1 MRLGF
6 IVVLL
11 ICLSVVLLAACDA
24 LTGGQPEPTAT
35 PTLLP
40 SLTPTASPTAA
51 QIPTATPD
59 DPLPQAEPEETPAVE
74 DIQMIIEAAA
84 GQEIDPPIEIV
95 LPEGWGRF
103 NATQVIQ
110 DIAGPYLVPFSVY
123 TGPVTGGDGYII
135 LLWGFGSLSR
145 AVNPLLAE
153 EGDFEPDLWADGVR
167 LLRLAVVEPGC
178 NIGTDVRREFA
189 VGGLPAA
196 GTYFSV
202 VDCPETV
209 DTRGWLAG
217 LRQDGMNF
225 LFYAYTEPITAMDG
239 SAHAELQAVLDS
251 VTFRV
256 EDLLDLAVTPTPAP

>member
-1 MRLGF
+1 MRAGSV
-6 IVVLL
+6 VVLL
-11 ICLSVVLLAACDA
+11 ICLSLVLLAACDA
-24 LTGGQPEPTAT
+24 LADEQPQPTAT

-40 SLTPTASPTAA
+40 SLTPTASPTTAPIA
-51 QIPTATPD
+51 TATPD
-59 DPLPQAEPEETPAVE
+59 DPLPQDALE
-74 DIQMIIEAAA
+74 DEYAQMVIEAAQ
-84 GQEIDPPIEIV
+84 GQEIDPPVEIA
-95 LPEGWGRF
+95 LPEGWRQF

-110 DIAGPYLVPFSVY
+110 DVAGAYLVPFTVY
-123 TGPVTGGDGYII
+123 SGPVTGGDGYII

-153 EGDFEPDLWADGVR
+153 EGAFEPDLWADGVR

-178 NIGTDVRREFA
+178 NIGTDVRREFT

-225 LFYAYTEPITAMDG
+225 LFYTYAEPISAMDG
-239 SAHAELQAVLDS
+239 PAHGELQAVLDS

-256 EDLLDLAVTPTPAP
+256 EDLLDLVVTSTPAP

>member
-1 MRLGF
+1 MRAGSVF
-6 IVVLL
+6 VLL
-11 ICLSVVLLAACDA
+11 ICLSLVLLAACDA
-24 LTGGQPEPTAT
+24 LTGEQPEPTAT

-40 SLTPTASPTAA
+40 SLTPTASPTATV
-51 QIPTATPD
+51 TAIPD
-59 DPLPQAEPEETPAVE
+59 DPLPQDEPQDALDDEYA
-74 DIQMIIEAAA
+74 QMVIEAAQ
-84 GQEIDPPIEIV
+84 GQEIDPPVEIA
-95 LPEGWGRF
+95 LPEGWRQF

-110 DIAGPYLVPFSVY
+110 DVAGPYLVPFTVY
-123 TGPVTGGDGYII
+123 TGPVTDGDGYII

-153 EGDFEPDLWADGVR
+153 EGAFEPDLWADGVR

-217 LRQDGMNF
+217 VRQDGMNF
-225 LFYAYTEPITAMDG
+225 LFYMYAEPISAMDG
-239 SAHAELQAVLDS
+239 PAHGELQAVLDG

-256 EDLLDLAVTPTPAP
+256 DDLLDLVVTSTPAP